1 MMRYLIIVL
10 GVLLYNAASFSYA
23 ASVTAPPVWEK
34 VSADE
39 GVIVYAQEIDGSEII
54 KVKTR
59 VVINAP
65 MKQILSILDDVPH
78 RKDWIPYLEESR
90 ILKTISATEKME
102 YSLFAA
108 PWPASDRDF
117 VYSLSLAHRDKEKVI
132 YSMKS
137 DINDLMPENEDQVRA
152 ELIES
157 QYTLTVID
165 ENQTN
170 VELIFYADPKGWL
183 PNWIINIIQKVLPYR
198 MLRNLRDKAEG
209 KTNGREVIETEFFN

>member
-1 MMRYLIIVL
+1 MMRYIIIVI

-23 ASVTAPPVWEK
+23 DSETAPPVWEK

-65 MKQILSILDDVPH
+65 IKKILNILDDVPH
-78 RKDWIPYLEESR
+78 RKNWIPYLEESR
-90 ILKTISATEKME
+90 ILKTISVTEKLE

-117 VYSLSLAHRDKEKVI
+117 VYRLSLAHRDKEKVI
-132 YSMKS
+132 YDMKS
-137 DINDLMPENEDQVRA
+137 ELSDLMPEQEGLVRA
-152 ELIES
+152 DLIES

-209 KTNGREVIETEFFN
+209 KINEL